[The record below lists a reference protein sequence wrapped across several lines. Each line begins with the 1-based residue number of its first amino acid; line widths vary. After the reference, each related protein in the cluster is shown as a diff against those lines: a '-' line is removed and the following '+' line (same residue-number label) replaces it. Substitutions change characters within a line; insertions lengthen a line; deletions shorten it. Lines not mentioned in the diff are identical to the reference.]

1 MDIRIPFLFKEPG
14 TNAHCQSVLVCTE
27 LGHSTYVP
35 WSGGV
40 DLYQM
45 LEGHLMDSVSFLII
59 MGLVLILLALDW
71 SIRSES
77 NKNNKE

>member
-1 MDIRIPFLFKEPG
+1 
-14 TNAHCQSVLVCTE
+14 
-27 LGHSTYVP
+27 
-35 WSGGV
+35 
-40 DLYQM
+40 

-59 MGLVLILLALDW
+59 MGLVLVLLLLDW